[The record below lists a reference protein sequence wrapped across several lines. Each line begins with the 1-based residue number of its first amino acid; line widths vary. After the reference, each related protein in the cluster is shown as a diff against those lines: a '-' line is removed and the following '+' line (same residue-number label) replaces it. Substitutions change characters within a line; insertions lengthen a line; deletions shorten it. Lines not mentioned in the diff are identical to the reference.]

1 MTEDKTD
8 TVATGECGACRAII
22 PLDSK
27 VCPECNIQLSGVSDE
42 ALGECGA
49 CNALVPLD
57 SKKCDQCGAVFI
69 ADDVVDVLRNWLAT
83 TGITIPMLFKKFDTD
98 GDGQIDSSELKTG
111 LLSLNLADLPP
122 SQVERLIETIDADGD
137 GRLDLEELHATITG
151 EELSGAELSV
161 IEDTMDADD
170 EASSEVPAGDIE
182 EESEEEEPEEQE
194 SNEEESD
201 DEDSSDED
209 SEDEEAE
216 QEAPTEADTDEEET
230 SDNDEDSEGEDMDD
244 EDAEDDVDSDDP
256 ESEDADVSESDLAD
270 VEWEEEANVV
280 PLIRRIADAMDEQET
295 SPNSFFNALDRD
307 ADGGVDVTELTNA
320 LNTLLDDE
328 ITYDDVE
335 DFLSDIDEDGD
346 RTIDM
351 IEFIAALEALDD
363 ADEAT
368 DQDAMVK
375 QPKPFP
381 TEMQKKMMGKQWN
394 DIVWPLIHLAF
405 GLFIA
410 LWVLNGFGGI
420 GPTAV
425 DGTGGPVELEIKGFL
440 IHPDG
445 LAEGDIYPCDPEYQV
460 GDCKNSLTPFA
471 GESSSMPAGFY
482 WDGLLFIALGT
493 AGIIGSLYAHL
504 ILMGSWRERS
514 RAMKEVHDDQAD
526 AAEENDVSDE
536 ESQESVDDDED
547 SNLEEEMTD
556 ALEEDF
562 ESEEIDSDEE
572 EVVDESE
579 EEVDEEIDIGSH
591 IGLSLEDEEV
601 YGVIIEFDDE
611 DETVTIKE
619 DGTGEEITGYQ
630 EDIFLE

>member
-1 MTEDKTD
+1 M
-8 TVATGECGACRAII
+8 CIR
-22 PLDSK
+22 DSA
-27 VCPECNIQLSGVSDE
+27 LTTL
-42 ALGECGA
+42 LGE
-49 CNALVPLD
+49 
-57 SKKCDQCGAVFI
+57 
-69 ADDVVDVLRNWLAT
+69 
-83 TGITIPMLFKKFDTD
+83 
-98 GDGQIDSSELKTG
+98 
-111 LLSLNLADLPP
+111 
-122 SQVERLIETIDADGD
+122 
-137 GRLDLEELHATITG
+137 
-151 EELSGAELSV
+151 
-161 IEDTMDADD
+161 
-170 EASSEVPAGDIE
+170 EV
-182 EESEEEEPEEQE
+182 
-194 SNEEESD
+194 
-201 DEDSSDED
+201 
-209 SEDEEAE
+209 
-216 QEAPTEADTDEEET
+216 T
-230 SDNDEDSEGEDMDD
+230 
-244 EDAEDDVDSDDP
+244 
-256 ESEDADVSESDLAD
+256 
-270 VEWEEEANVV
+270 
-280 PLIRRIADAMDEQET
+280 
-295 SPNSFFNALDRD
+295 F
-307 ADGGVDVTELTNA
+307 
-320 LNTLLDDE
+320 
-328 ITYDDVE
+328 DDVE
-335 DFLSDIDEDGD
+335 NFLEDIDEDGD

-368 DQDAMVK
+368 DEDAMVK

-381 TEMQKKMMGKQWN
+381 TDMQKRMMGKQWN

-425 DGTGGPVELEIKGFL
+425 DGTGGPDELDIKGYL

-445 LAEGDIYPCDPEYQV
+445 LVEGDIYPCDPDYQE
-460 GDCKNSLTPFA
+460 GDCKNSLTPLA
-471 GESSSMPAGFY
+471 GESNSMPAGFY
-482 WDGLLFIALGT
+482 WDGLLFIVLGT
-493 AGIIGSLYAHL
+493 AGLIGSLYAHL
-504 ILMGSWRERS
+504 ILMGSWRERA

-526 AAEENDVSDE
+526 AAEESDVAVE
-536 ESQESVDDDED
+536 ESNDSEEDDDED

-572 EVVDESE
+572 EIEDKPE

>member
-8 TVATGECGACRAII
+8 AVATGECGACRAII

-27 VCPECNIQLSGVSDE
+27 ICPECNIQLSGVSDE

-57 SKKCDQCGAVFI
+57 SKKCAQCGAVFI

-151 EELSGAELSV
+151 EKLTDAELLV
-161 IEDTMDADD
+161 IDDT
-170 EASSEVPAGDIE
+170 SEVDEDKSSDDSAE
-182 EESEEEEPEEQE
+182 EAEEEPEDESSEDEQPDDE
-194 SNEEESD
+194 GPEDEEPKEEASTEEETEEDESD
-201 DEDSSDED
+201 DLDDSESED
-209 SEDEEAE
+209 SEE
-216 QEAPTEADTDEEET
+216 
-230 SDNDEDSEGEDMDD
+230 
-244 EDAEDDVDSDDP
+244 EDDVDNEAADD
-256 ESEDADVSESDLAD
+256 SEAEEETDEDVSESEVLD
-270 VEWEEEANVV
+270 VQWDEEENIV
-280 PLIRRIADAMDEQET
+280 PLIRRIADAMDDQET
-295 SPNSFFNALDRD
+295 SPISFFNALDRD

-320 LNTLLDDE
+320 LNTLLDEE

-335 DFLSDIDEDGD
+335 VFFSDIDEDGD

-425 DGTGGPVELEIKGFL
+425 DGTGGPVELEMKGVL
-440 IHPDG
+440 LHPEG
-445 LAEGDIYPCDPEYQV
+445 LVEGDIYPCDPVYQE
-460 GDCKNSLTPFA
+460 GDCKNSLTPLA

-482 WDGLLFIALGT
+482 WDGLLFIVLGT
-493 AGIIGSLYAHL
+493 AGLIGSLYAHL

-526 AAEENDVSDE
+526 AAEENEVPAE
-536 ESQESVDDDED
+536 EPEDNEEDED
-547 SNLEEEMTD
+547 SKLEEEMTD

-562 ESEEIDSDEE
+562 ETEEIDSEKEE
-572 EVVDESE
+572 TEDESE

-619 DGTGEEITGYQ
+619 DGTGEEVTGYQ

>member
-1 MTEDKTD
+1 
-8 TVATGECGACRAII
+8 
-22 PLDSK
+22 
-27 VCPECNIQLSGVSDE
+27 
-42 ALGECGA
+42 
-49 CNALVPLD
+49 LD
-57 SKKCDQCGAVFI
+57 SKKCTKCGAVFI
-69 ADDVVDVLRNWLAT
+69 ADDVVDILRNWLAT

-122 SQVERLIETIDADGD
+122 SQIERLIDTIDADGD
-137 GRLDLEELHATITG
+137 GRLDLGELHATITG
-151 EELSGAELSV
+151 DVLSEAELSV
-161 IEDTMDADD
+161 AEKTIETDNDTISDD
-170 EASSEVPAGDIE
+170 SDE
-182 EESEEEEPEEQE
+182 EESENED
-194 SNEEESD
+194 SNEEHPEG
-201 DEDSSDED
+201 
-209 SEDEEAE
+209 EEVE
-216 QEAPTEADTDEEET
+216 EVEEET
-230 SDNDEDSEGEDMDD
+230 SPEEASIEEQTDADEGTDEDDDSEGESIVEDEPKDD
-244 EDAEDDVDSDDP
+244 EDPEDSESEEASDENAP
-256 ESEDADVSESDLAD
+256 ESNIHDVQ
-270 VEWEEEANVV
+270 WEEEEKVV
-280 PLIRRIADAMDEQET
+280 PLIRRIADAMDDQET
-295 SPNSFFNALDRD
+295 SPISFFNALDRD

-320 LNTLLDDE
+320 LTTLLGE
-328 ITYDDVE
+328 EVTFDDVE
-335 DFLSDIDEDGD
+335 NFLEDIDEDGD

-368 DQDAMVK
+368 DEDAMVK

-381 TEMQKKMMGKQWN
+381 TDMQKRMMGKQWN

-425 DGTGGPVELEIKGFL
+425 DGTGGPVELDIKGYL

-445 LAEGDIYPCDPEYQV
+445 LVEGDIYPCDPDYQE
-460 GDCKNSLTPFA
+460 GDCKNSLTPLA

-482 WDGLLFIALGT
+482 WDGLLFIVLGT
-493 AGIIGSLYAHL
+493 AGLIGSLYAHL
-504 ILMGSWRERS
+504 ILMGSWRERA

-526 AAEENDVSDE
+526 AAEESDVAVE
-536 ESQESVDDDED
+536 ESNDSEEDDDED

-572 EVVDESE
+572 EIEDKPE